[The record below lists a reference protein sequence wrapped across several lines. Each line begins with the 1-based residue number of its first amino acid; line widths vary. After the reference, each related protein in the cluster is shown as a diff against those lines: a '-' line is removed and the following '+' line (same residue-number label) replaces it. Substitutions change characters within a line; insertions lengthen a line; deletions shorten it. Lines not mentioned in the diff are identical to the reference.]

1 MILKK
6 QIYIVIV
13 LFSVAIQAQKTGQL
27 KPTKHITVAVPEPSD
42 ICYDSK
48 NDTFY
53 MVSDKGKIFETDKDC
68 KVLRKH
74 KEKGHD
80 FEAVYADGTFVYAVD
95 ESNRTIYKYKSK
107 SFKLVHS
114 TTIPYYGARNK
125 GYESFDFDPIN
136 KKFILITE
144 SIPIMLFDL
153 DTDFKVTG
161 QTDLSDIAED
171 ISSARFHNGFLWL
184 LSDEDAMLLQ
194 LNAST
199 YEVIQKWSLP
209 LINPEGLVFDKEGNL
224 LIACDD
230 MQRVYYFNN
239 PEKNENEK

>member
-1 MILKK
+1 MIFKK
-6 QIYIVIV
+6 YVYIAIA
-13 LFSVAIQAQKTGQL
+13 LLSIAIQAQKVGKL
-27 KPTKHITVAVPEPSD
+27 KPTKHITVTVPEPSD

-53 MVSDKGKIFETDKDC
+53 MVSDKGIIFETDKDC
-68 KVLRKH
+68 KVIRKH
-74 KEKGHD
+74 KQKGHD

-95 ESNRTIYKYKSK
+95 ESNRTIYKYESK
-107 SFKLVHS
+107 SFKLVKS

-136 KKFILITE
+136 NKFILITE
-144 SIPIMLFDL
+144 SNPIMLFEL
-153 DTDFKVTG
+153 DADFKVTR
-161 QTDLSDIAED
+161 QNDLSAIAED

-184 LSDEDAMLLQ
+184 LSDEDSMLLK

-199 YEVIQKWSLP
+199 YEVLQKWSLP

-239 PEKNENEK
+239 PEKK